1 MHSAHFDAF
10 RDWHFLRVE
19 TLVMTPPRETTAWN
33 RCSPVVASGLLCGS
47 FSHPRDCVVPPVNP
61 PTPPATP
68 PWITSAHSSTTTF
81 HIPSSLGLGAESQ
94 QSRLLSSM
102 SGTIAA
108 FQALCFWRGLRSWDP
123 VNIWTWSPFCVHFLI
138 QAEPSG
144 REPGKGWEGKAR
156 VNTGNNANG
165 ATHNATG
172 KLSQH
177 QLATEWKMEYCFFK
191 WRLKREQCKK
201 SK

>member
-1 MHSAHFDAF
+1 MPFKTVTSSGWKHWLWPHPG
-10 RDWHFLRVE
+10 
-19 TLVMTPPRETTAWN
+19 TPRPGH
-33 RCSPVVASGLLCGS
+33 CSPVVAFGLLCGS
-47 FSHPRDCVVPPVNP
+47 FSHPRDCVVPPVIFP
-61 PTPPATP
+61 PSPHQ
-68 PWITSAHSSTTTF
+68 ITYAHSPQAALASP
-81 HIPSSLGLGAESQ
+81 PSLSLSLCTAK
-94 QSRLLSSM
+94 SRLRAAEYERNNSGL
-102 SGTIAA
+102 SGTLCLRWERAA
-108 FQALCFWRGLRSWDP
+108 VLRPSQYLDVVAFLCP
-123 VNIWTWSPFCVHFLI
+123 FLI

-156 VNTGNNANG
+156 VNTENNANG

-177 QLATEWKMEYCFFK
+177 QLTTEWKTVYCFFK